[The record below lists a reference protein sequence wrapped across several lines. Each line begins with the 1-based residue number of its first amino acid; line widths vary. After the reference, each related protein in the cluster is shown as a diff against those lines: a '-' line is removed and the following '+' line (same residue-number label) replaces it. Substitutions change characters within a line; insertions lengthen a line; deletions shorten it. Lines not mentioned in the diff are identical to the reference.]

1 MKSPT
6 NRHTAPTRLRSLCG
20 ICLLLAML
28 LPLLTSFQKRG
39 PRLDDMYSL
48 YIIVDAEVS
57 DYQGDDYEQIDYE
70 EFLSAVRRARRAF
83 VSFVPAKEVRLYDD
97 EGVRYMMYISKSCR
111 FLRIDSNYFKVSKR
125 QSKRLKYLTNV

>member
-1 MKSPT
+1 MNKQRFFLFS
-6 NRHTAPTRLRSLCG
+6 
-20 ICLLLAML
+20 LLL
-28 LPLLTSFQKRG
+28 LPMALMLTSSSEQV
-39 PRLDDMYSL
+39 PRFEDLYEC